1 MAGEDTLHRSSREVA
16 AEGAGFWSPD
26 DESRAP
32 LSNFV
37 VMCAGFSINHATVV
51 TVIALATTHLGTDLG
66 AYDLAV
72 FNIIY
77 VITGLCVQGC
87 VSSSFDSL

>member
-1 MAGEDTLHRSSREVA
+1 MAGEDTLHGSNQGAV
-16 AEGAGFWSPD
+16 EGAGFWSPD

-72 FNIIY
+72 FNIVY
-77 VITGLCVQGC
+77 VITGLCVQRC
-87 VSSSFDSL
+87 AASSYCSL